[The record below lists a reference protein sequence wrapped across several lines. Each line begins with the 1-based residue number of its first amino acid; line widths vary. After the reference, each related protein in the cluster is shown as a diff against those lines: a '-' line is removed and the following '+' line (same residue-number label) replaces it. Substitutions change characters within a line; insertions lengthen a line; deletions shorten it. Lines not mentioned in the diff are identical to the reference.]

1 LDWREWIVGVVVVGK
16 RERVVLLLVV
26 MTTMTMKTTMEKEY
40 LPDKETLPV
49 RV

>member
-1 LDWREWIVGVVVVGK
+1 LDWREWIVDVVVVGK
-16 RERVVLLLVV
+16 RERVVLLVV

>member
-1 LDWREWIVGVVVVGK
+1 MDWREWIVGVVVVGK
-16 RERVVLLLVV
+16 RERVVLLVV